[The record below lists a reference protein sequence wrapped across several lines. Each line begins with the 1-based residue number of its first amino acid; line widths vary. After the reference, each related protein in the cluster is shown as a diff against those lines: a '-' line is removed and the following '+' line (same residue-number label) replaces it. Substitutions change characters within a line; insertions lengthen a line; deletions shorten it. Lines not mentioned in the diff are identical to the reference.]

1 MKNILEYVSQSET
14 ISSIDE
20 YLLTK
25 DSKEQSK
32 FPDDMPK
39 DVKHTDTPENIW
51 ELLVCLDDKGYEFTV
66 DKGRFD
72 DSTDVI
78 IETKY
83 NGVTVIL
90 SFIHPSEYL
99 ISMDK
104 NDKEF
109 YSLDSSRDL
118 GFGNHFDF
126 DLLDPLKYFKICLKN
141 SEKRLA
147 TAKKGKRNRRTGE
160 IEKNY
165 SDISFYE
172 RKVARYTKY
181 IEAIQ

>member
-1 MKNILEYVSQSET
+1 MKYIV
-14 ISSIDE
+14 E
-20 YLLTK
+20 YLISKSTSK
-25 DSKEQSK
+25 DELKKIGSK
-32 FPDDMPK
+32 FPDEMPK
-39 DVKHTDTPENIW
+39 DVNHTDDPENIW
-51 ELLVCLDDKGYEFTV
+51 ELLVYLDDKGYEFRI
-66 DKGRFD
+66 DHGRFD
-72 DSTDVI
+72 KSTDVI

-83 NGVTVIL
+83 LGVTLVL

-104 NDKEF
+104 NDKEI

-118 GFGNHFDF
+118 GWGHHFDF
-126 DLLDPLKYFKICLKN
+126 DLLDPLKYFKACLKT
-141 SEKRLA
+141 SERRLA
-147 TAKKGKRNRRTGE
+147 TANKGKRNRRTGE

-172 RKVARYTKY
+172 RKVTRYKKY

>member
-1 MKNILEYVSQSET
+1 
-14 ISSIDE
+14 
-20 YLLTK
+20 
-25 DSKEQSK
+25 
-32 FPDDMPK
+32 MPK
-39 DVKHTDTPENIW
+39 NTNHTDDPEDIW
-51 ELLVCLDDKGYEFTV
+51 ELLLYLDDHGNTFTV
-66 DKGRFD
+66 EKGRFD

-78 IETKY
+78 IDTKY
-83 NGVTVIL
+83 NGVTVVL

-104 NDKEF
+104 NGKEI
-109 YSLDSSRDL
+109 YSLDSSRSL
-118 GFGNHFDF
+118 GWGNHFDF
-126 DLLDPLKYFKICLKN
+126 DLLDPLKYFKECLKT

-181 IEAIQ
+181 IEKVK